1 MTQSV
6 QARPRVAAGRAAL
19 LFLLVTAVTAVAA
32 GCAAAP
38 PGHLAPPITLD
49 QLDVGPYGGAPCT
62 LLRADRAARRHL
74 TAPGT
79 PVTDAA
85 TGGPGCRWAPAG
97 PRYPTVTAG
106 ASTIVGLE
114 DVYRGRAHDTAF
126 TPIHIAHYPAVELST
141 VPGGI
146 RAGRCTVQIG
156 VADHSTIAVTADYP
170 PFTDSAFASDP
181 CGDADTLA
189 TEIMGQLLAGS
200 P

>member
-1 MTQSV
+1 VPLNGGEEGECGIFETFDF
-6 QARPRVAAGRAAL
+6 AIGRCGVDIYPL
-19 LFLLVTAVTAVAA
+19 
-32 GCAAAP
+32 
-38 PGHLAPPITLD
+38 
-49 QLDVGPYGGAPCT
+49 QVG
-62 LLRADRAARRHL
+62 
-74 TAPGT
+74 
-79 PVTDAA
+79 
-85 TGGPGCRWAPAG
+85 
-97 PRYPTVTAG
+97 
-106 ASTIVGLE
+106 VGLE